1 MFYSPHP
8 DPTNT
13 IFLKLNHV
21 PLRRGAKISDQKGW
35 NTKNMPPSGM
45 KVLNPTDQQPNVT

>member
-13 IFLKLNHV
+13 IFLNLNHV
-21 PLRRGAKISDQKGW
+21 PLRRGPKISDKKCL
-35 NTKNMPPSGM
+35 NINKISPSAL
-45 KVLNPTDQQPNVT
+45 KVLNPTDQQPDIT

>member
-13 IFLKLNHV
+13 IFLNLNHV
-21 PLRRGAKISDQKGW
+21 PLRRGAKISDKKGL
-35 NTKNMPPSGM
+35 NINQMPPSAL
-45 KVLNPTDQQPNVT
+45 KVLNPTDQHF